1 MERCGFAF
9 GLLVSPGGVVLKL
22 AGGARWGGELGQNDQ
37 TGGGRLGRDGLW
49 DAQDTRAGNEGC
61 ICTVQHWG

>member
-22 AGGARWGGELGQNDQ
+22 AGGARWGGELG
-37 TGGGRLGRDGLW
+37 
-49 DAQDTRAGNEGC
+49 
-61 ICTVQHWG
+61 